1 MFEILTIAI
10 FIWLLMKAVS
20 FALRLTWG
28 LAKIIASILIGL
40 AFPALVLAVVFAGGV
55 LLLIPIAMVAI
66 AVLIL
71 KACL

>member
-28 LAKIIASILIGL
+28 IAKIIASILIGL

-66 AVLIL
+66 AALIL